1 MITFAG
7 NFPDTPVF
15 MNKKLKSFLLW
26 LLAFLLTAV
35 AAIYQRTT
43 GPTYEIRGKV
53 VIDGQTYKYKLIR
66 TYDGRDDAPI
76 ELIIADTAIS
86 GEIRL
91 KRYKSLDSWSTTP
104 MIRVR
109 EKLTGYIPHQEM
121 AGKVMYH
128 VTLSKNGN
136 SYLLNE
142 DPAVI
147 RFKGFVPRGTLW
159 VHIITIFLA
168 MLLSSRTALEVL
180 FRGKYTYLYTWLTV
194 GFLLVG
200 GMILGPVVQK
210 YAFNAYWTGWPFG
223 HDLTDNKSL
232 VAFIFWLVALG
243 YQIRNR
249 NRKSWAVVAAVVLLV
264 VYMIPHSLLGSEID
278 YTKET
283 PGKEVTQ

>member
-1 MITFAG
+1 
-7 NFPDTPVF
+7 

-26 LLAFLLTAV
+26 AFTFILTAS

-43 GPTYEIRGKV
+43 GPSYEIRGKV

-66 TYDGRDDAPI
+66 TYDGNDDAPI
-76 ELIIADTAIS
+76 EITVADTSVS
-86 GEIRL
+86 GEL
-91 KRYKSLDSWSTTP
+91 KLRRFKSYDTWSTSA
-104 MIRVR
+104 MMRQGD
-109 EKLTGYIPHQEM
+109 KLTGYIPHQDM

-128 VTLSKNGN
+128 VTLSKGGN

-142 DPAVI
+142 GPAII
-147 RFKGFVPRGTLW
+147 RFKGYVPGGILW
-159 VHIITIFLA
+159 IHIVTIFLA
-168 MLLSSRTALEVL
+168 MLFSSRTALEVV
-180 FRGKYTYLYTWLTV
+180 FKGKYTYLYTWLTV
-194 GFLLVG
+194 AFMLVG

-210 YAFNAYWTGWPFG
+210 YAFDAYWAGWPFG

-249 NRKSWAVVAAVVLLV
+249 NKKSWAVIAAIVLLV
-264 VYMIPHSLLGSEID
+264 VYMIPHSVLGSEID

-283 PGKEVTQ
+283 PKQEVGQ